1 MDTTLNRL
9 RKKLERWELE
19 HLRQHAADL
28 SDRVDRAEES
38 AHREATNADYWRD
51 QCEDMWKDMHQ
62 GGTLGL
68 MIDGRVIALANYTLI
83 SEALLAAE
91 RHLIPFGDDAKE
103 ALASVRAA
111 LVSLSADPIPPEES

>member
-9 RKKLERWELE
+9 RKKLEHWELE

-38 AHREATNADYWRD
+38 AHREATNADYWRA
-51 QCEDMWKDMHQ
+51 QCEDMWKDMYQ

-68 MIDGRVIALANYTLI
+68 MIALI
-83 SEALLAAE
+83 SEALFAAE
-91 RHLIPFGDDAKE
+91 CLLIPFDDDAKE